1 MRMQVQKVLDE
12 DGDLYEAYNIDQ
24 SMYRD
29 RGTYRELHKQNA
41 ERIFKQMEF
50 E

>member
-1 MRMQVQKVLDE
+1 
-12 DGDLYEAYNIDQ
+12 
-24 SMYRD
+24 MYRD